1 MENVA
6 RPLCINRAK
15 EPNSDSAMPSMK
27 QMQNALM
34 RVDQLSV
41 DASLIYGK
49 IPSDS
54 SGVASFPL
62 KTLFSLSISFLSA
75 INDANLHY
83 NNIGSQVDLVKECV
97 IPKSVL

>member
-15 EPNSDSAMPSMK
+15 EPNSDNAMPSMK

-41 DASLIYGK
+41 DASLICK
-49 IPSDS
+49 
-54 SGVASFPL
+54 
-62 KTLFSLSISFLSA
+62 
-75 INDANLHY
+75 
-83 NNIGSQVDLVKECV
+83 
-97 IPKSVL
+97 